1 MTISTSIAE
10 KGMNKNARAAASFGL
25 IFGLISTAQ
34 AIVVEDSTVLDIDG
48 STNIFRNYRSV
59 SVRGT

>member
-1 MTISTSIAE
+1 
-10 KGMNKNARAAASFGL
+10 MNKNARAAASFGL